1 MALVFLTF
9 VAVNTPLKK
18 KIPAWAPGVL
28 QPSLILLESGD
39 VCGENRILIFPS
51 FINISLCSFG
61 EFTFNFLLTFVNVFS
76 LQL

>member
-1 MALVFLTF
+1 MKKGHGFGF
-9 VAVNTPLKK
+9 FFNICGSEHTPEE

-61 EFTFNFLLTFVNVFS
+61 EFTFNFFIDFL
-76 LQL
+76 